1 MRAADIQQPTHALAL
16 ATAAELGVPAR
27 SWPDADHRAS
37 RLAARRAIR
46 ALVGP
51 RARVVIRRRPGR
63 PPLVDALGERSVSL
77 SLAHR
82 DGLAV
87 AIAASPESR
96 VGVDLERLDAVT
108 PEHVRYFLTARER
121 GVLDALPRAAL
132 WALKEAAW
140 KALALGDDV
149 PLAALELELDR
160 RGTLHGVRLRGEYR
174 HAVALLAAPWPGYLV
189 AIVWVGEAQ

>member
-1 MRAADIQQPTHALAL
+1 MLVADMHPTHAVAL

-27 SWPDADHRAS
+27 AAVDADHRAS
-37 RLAARRAIR
+37 RLAARRAVR

-51 RARVVIRRRPGR
+51 DADVVIQRRPGR
-63 PPLVDALGERSVSL
+63 PPLALADGQRQVTL

-87 AIAASPESR
+87 AIAAAAGSR
-96 VGVDLERLDAVT
+96 VGIDLERLDAVAPT
-108 PEHVRYFLTARER
+108 HVRYFLTARER
-121 GVLDALPRAAL
+121 RAADVLPHAAL

-149 PLAALELELDR
+149 PLAALELDIDR
-160 RGTLHGVRLRGEYR
+160 RGVLRSVSLRGER
-174 HAVALLAAPWPGYLV
+174 RAALAVVTSPWDGYVMAA
-189 AIVWVGEAQ
+189 VWIGEAR